1 MKNKLIIFLINNQ
14 LLKTNHKYLKMNN
27 KKIYDPIHGFIPVKS
42 HLLEIIDTQ
51 EFQRLRDLKQLGA
64 THYVF
69 PSATHT
75 RFEHSI
81 GVSHLA
87 RKLMESLQKN
97 QQSLKITERQI
108 QLVEIAGLIHDLGH
122 GPFSHLWDN
131 YVIFEGEDE
140 HEERSCVIF
149 SVMIEK
155 YNLSVTENERKII
168 CELINPS
175 EENAHNWM
183 FQIVANKRCQLDV
196 DKIDYIQRDS
206 LYLGNV
212 GMKGEFDRLIT
223 EARVVKTIDGNCEL
237 GWFHKLNYEIFSLF
251 TNRYRLHKL
260 VYNHHA
266 VKSYE
271 YLILKILKH
280 FHKKIHQ
287 PSPKDRVEFLNLTDA
302 IVNCQLHTNDAFK
315 DIQNRLYKRQ
325 IPKMIG
331 EHIISRHT
339 YPAIYD
345 KINKETFPKKIL
357 NIIIDKIEIGF
368 SNGKINPMDEIYY
381 YKKYDSQKEDIPD
394 GIKQKPIWN
403 STEFSETILRCY
415 HLNADNYFE
424 SNSYEL
430 EKAKNEHNWN
440 TYLKELY
447 LTT

>member
-1 MKNKLIIFLINNQ
+1 
-14 LLKTNHKYLKMNN
+14 MNN
-27 KKIYDPIHGFIPVKS
+27 KKIYDPIHGFIPIQA
-42 HLLEIIDTQ
+42 HLLSIIDTQ

-75 RFEHSI
+75 RFEHSL
-81 GVSHLA
+81 GVSFLA
-87 RKLMESLQKN
+87 RKLMKNLQKN
-97 QQSLKITERQI
+97 QPSLKITERQI

-131 YVIFEGEDE
+131 YVIFKDEED

-149 SVMIEK
+149 SVMISK
-155 YNLSVTENERKII
+155 YNLSITEEETDII

-175 EENAHNWM
+175 EENARNWM

-212 GMKGEFDRLIT
+212 GIKGEFDRLIT
-223 EARVVKTIDGNCEL
+223 EARVVKTIDGTCEL
-237 GWFHKLNYEIFSLF
+237 GWFHRLNYEIFSLF
-251 TNRYRLHKL
+251 TNRYRFHKL
-260 VYNHHA
+260 VYNHHT
-266 VKSYE
+266 VKAYE
-271 YLILKILKH
+271 YLILNILKH
-280 FHKKIHQ
+280 FHKKIHKE
-287 PSPKDRVEFLNLTDA
+287 SPTDRVEFLNLTDA
-302 IVNCQLHTNDAFK
+302 VVNCQLHASKFK
-315 DIQNRLYKRQ
+315 NIQNRLYKRQ

-339 YPAIYD
+339 NPEIYK
-345 KINKETFPKKIL
+345 KINNDTFPKRIL
-357 NIIIDKIEIGF
+357 NILIDKIDIGF
-368 SNGKINPMDEIYY
+368 SSGEINPMDEVYY
-381 YKKYDSQKEDIPD
+381 YKKYDSDNTDIPE

-403 STEFSETILRCY
+403 SKEFSETIIRCY
-415 HLNADNYFE
+415 HLNPDNHFE

-447 LTT
+447 S

>member
-1 MKNKLIIFLINNQ
+1 MDC
-14 LLKTNHKYLKMNN
+14 
-27 KKIYDPIHGFIPVKS
+27 KKIYDPIHGFIPIKP
-42 HLLEIIDTQ
+42 HLLSIIDTQ

-81 GVSHLA
+81 GVSFLA

-97 QQSLKITERQI
+97 QPSLKITERQI
-108 QLVEIAGLIHDLGH
+108 QLVEIAALIHDLGH

-131 YVIFEGEDE
+131 HVIHHDEDE

-149 SVMIEK
+149 SVMISK
-155 YNLSVTENERKII
+155 YNLPITNKECEII
-168 CELINPS
+168 CEIINPS
-175 EENAHNWM
+175 EEYTREWM

-223 EARVVKTIDGNCEL
+223 EARVVKTIDGTYEL
-237 GWFHKLNYEIFSLF
+237 GWFHRLNYEIFSLF

-260 VYNHHA
+260 VYNHHT

-271 YLILKILKH
+271 YLILQILRT
-280 FHKKIHQ
+280 FHKRIHQ
-287 PSPKDRVEFLNLTDA
+287 ESSANRLEFLHLTDA
-302 IVNCQLHTNDAFK
+302 VVNCQIQDFK
-315 DIQNRLYKRQ
+315 HIQNRLYRRQ

-331 EHIISRHT
+331 EHIISRHSK
-339 YPAIYD
+339 P
-345 KINKETFPKKIL
+345 KIHKKISNETFPKRIL
-357 NIIIDKIEIGF
+357 NMLIDKIDIGF
-368 SNGKINPMDEIYY
+368 SSGKINPMDEIYY
-381 YKKYDSQKEDIPD
+381 YKKYDSSKNDIPE

-403 STEFSETILRCY
+403 SNEFSETILRCY
-415 HLNADNYFE
+415 HLNADNYFQAE
-424 SNSYEL
+424 QMTYEL
-430 EKAKNEHNWN
+430 EKKKNEHHWDM
-440 TYLKELY
+440 YLKELY
-447 LTT
+447 SR